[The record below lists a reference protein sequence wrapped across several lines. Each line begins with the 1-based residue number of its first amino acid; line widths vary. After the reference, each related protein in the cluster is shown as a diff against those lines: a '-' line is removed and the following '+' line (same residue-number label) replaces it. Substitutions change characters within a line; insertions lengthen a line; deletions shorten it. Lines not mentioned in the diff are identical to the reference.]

1 MSGDRTAPSGKG
13 SRPALIVEQKKK
25 GNVVSESFSIEGLGW
40 RENWRIENGNDSY
53 VVPFPTLRPA
63 TLVFHGETEFSYGHY
78 GIHLGQADVL
88 TFMGP
93 SSGTITGWFIDCREG
108 SPTAGMRE
116 KHTWSPTSARAL
128 YIPPGV
134 AHTFDGLEFV
144 NTINSYELF
153 LPDPDEWVHGSLDW
167 QPDADIIN
175 IPLDIADEDIPLYK
189 PNAHPASELWYDMV
203 AAQQRAM
210 IPKVAYEYPVTR
222 DVKLA
227 DGTVRRVELRRPLP
241 KEDKKNWEPL
251 ADVFGVGWV
260 RHPVIRSGAESGFS
274 ALLDRHPLYFI
285 DHGETG
291 YTHDAY
297 GIHLG
302 QEDRLTFAGP
312 RDQEVTLHL
321 IDTRVD
327 SPTYGADVTYT
338 FHPDPERYLLIPPGV
353 GHAFEHLENVY
364 TVNRP
369 RTLLPEDGSEYQP
382 GNDVIDW
389 PVAQR
394 PIPALRANTVPASRE
409 YYEARV
415 ADQKALRAL
424 PVTHSTPSVM
434 MIKGKD
440 GKEIRVALRKKVSMS
455 GS

>member
-1 MSGDRTAPSGKG
+1 M
-13 SRPALIVEQKKK
+13 
-25 GNVVSESFSIEGLGW
+25 NESFAIEGLGW

-63 TLVFHGETEFSYGHY
+63 TLVFHGEKEFSYGHY
-78 GIHLGQADVL
+78 GIHLGQADWL

-93 SSGTITGWFIDCREG
+93 STRTITGHFIDCREG
-108 SPTAGMRE
+108 SPTAGARE
-116 KHTWSPTSARAL
+116 THTWSPTSARAL

-144 NTINSYELF
+144 NSINSYELF
-153 LPDPDEWVHGSLDW
+153 LPDPKEWVHGSLDW

-175 IPLDIADEDIPLYK
+175 LPLDVSDEDLPLYK
-189 PNAHPASELWYDMV
+189 PNTHSADELWYDMV

-222 DVKLA
+222 DVRLT

-241 KEDKKNWEPL
+241 KDGRKNWEPF
-251 ADVFGVGWV
+251 DGVFGVGWV

-285 DHGETG
+285 DHGEDL

-302 QEDRLTFAGP
+302 QEDRLTFVGP

-327 SPTYGADVTYT
+327 SPTYGADVSFT
-338 FHPDPERYLLIPPGV
+338 FFPDPERYLLLPPGV

-364 TVNRP
+364 TINRP
-369 RTLLPEDGSEYQP
+369 RTLLPEDGGEYLP
-382 GNDVIDW
+382 GNDVLDW
-389 PVAQR
+389 PVGRR
-394 PIPALRANTVPASRE
+394 PMPSLRANAVPAGRE
-409 YYEARV
+409 YYEERV
-415 ADQKALRAL
+415 ADQKKLRAM
-424 PVTHSTPSVM
+424 PPTHSTPSVM
-434 MIKGKD
+434 MINGEN
-440 GKEIRVALRKKVSMS
+440 GQQIRIALRKKVPAAF
-455 GS
+455 

>member
-1 MSGDRTAPSGKG
+1 
-13 SRPALIVEQKKK
+13 V
-25 GNVVSESFSIEGLGW
+25 NESFSIDGLRW
-40 RENWRIENGNDSY
+40 QENWRIENGNDSY

-63 TLVFHGETEFSYGHY
+63 TLVFHGETKFSYGHY

-88 TFMGP
+88 TFLGP
-93 SSGTITGWFIDCREG
+93 STGTVTGHFIDCREG
-108 SPTAGMRE
+108 SPTAGVRE
-116 KHTWSPTSARAL
+116 EHTWAPGSARAL

-134 AHTFDGLEFV
+134 AHTFDGLEHV

-153 LPDPDEWVHGSLDW
+153 LPDPEQWVHGTLDW

-175 IPLDIADEDIPLYK
+175 LPLDVADEDLPLYK
-189 PNAHPASELWYDMV
+189 PNSHPASELWYDMV

-222 DVKLA
+222 DVRLA
-227 DGTVRRVELRRPLP
+227 DGTVRRVELRRLLQRD
-241 KEDKKNWEPL
+241 ERRNWEPL

-260 RHPVIRSGAESGFS
+260 RHPVISSGPESGFS

-327 SPTYGADVTYT
+327 SPTYGADVTYR
-338 FHPDPERYLLIPPGV
+338 FFPDPERYLLIPPGV

-389 PVAQR
+389 PVAKR
-394 PIPALRANTVPASRE
+394 PIPSLRANTVPAGRE

-415 ADQKALRAL
+415 ADQKQLREM

-434 MIKGKD
+434 MIKGRD
-440 GKEIRVALRKKVSMS
+440 GKEIRVALRRKVPAAS
-455 GS
+455 